1 MRRELTAAGR
11 LQVEDE
17 EREMA
22 LFRDAAVE
30 LTQRS
35 RGAVARI
42 GKGLEPQELLAC
54 VDRRK
59 GRLLHV
65 DFAADLEVRQFI
77 LELLLDI
84 ADDLGILCDVLA
96 LHDAVAACDGAH
108 ERAVLVAQR
117 HGEAVNLLLDDE
129 FRIVEFLLQALDK
142 GEDLFFAEDI
152 LQ

>member
-1 MRRELTAAGR
+1 
-11 LQVEDE
+11 
-17 EREMA
+17 MA

-35 RGAVARI
+35 RGTVARI
-42 GKGLEPQELLAC
+42 GKGLQPQELLAC

-108 ERAVLVAQR
+108 EHAVLVAQR
-117 HGEAVNLLLDDE
+117 HREAVDLLLDDE